1 MRVIIGGVTTVQA
14 APIIG
19 SMEIEVRRFEGSL
32 KAWFDAVDISFGQ
45 RVVDEDLPVVEA
57 YTELDRALAAYAGD
71 RVVGTA
77 GIFSFDMT
85 IPGGRMPVAGIT
97 MVGVHP
103 THRRRGILTAM
114 MRAQLDAIHERGEPL
129 AVLWASEA
137 AIYGR
142 FGYGL
147 ATFKAS
153 IEIERARAGFREQ
166 HVPRGTFRLLEPD
179 EATAACRPVYE
190 HYLPTRIGAFSRSEG
205 WWRAEFIHDPERW
218 RRGGGPAF
226 FLLHETDGV
235 GDAYARYRM
244 HGDWDER
251 GPKGSIDVQEAIA
264 LNPAAEREL
273 WAYLFSVDLS
283 AKTRAFNVPVD
294 WGMRFMLSEPRR
306 LGMTIGDA
314 VWLRIVDL
322 PAALERRTYAGR
334 DRLILEVRDG
344 FCPWNAG
351 QWEVEANPDGA
362 RATKTD
368 ADPDLVVEAADL
380 GSAYLG
386 GVSFAELGLAARIE
400 ECTPGAAARADA
412 LLRTPLAPWCPAVF

>member
-1 MRVIIGGVTTVQA
+1 MADVTTLQA

-19 SMEIEVRRFEGSL
+19 SMECEVRPYEGSL

-45 RVVDEDLPVVEA
+45 RIVEEDLPVLEA
-57 YTELDRALAAYAGD
+57 ITELDRALATYAGG
-71 RVVGTA
+71 RIVGTA
-77 GIFSFDMT
+77 GIFTFDLS
-85 IPGGRMPVAGIT
+85 IPRGQLPAAGVT

-114 MRAQLDAIHERGEPL
+114 MRAQLEAIHERGEPL
-129 AVLWASEA
+129 AILWASEGG
-137 AIYGR
+137 IYGR

-166 HVPRGTFRLLEPD
+166 HIQRGTFRLLD
-179 EATAACRPVYE
+179 SAEATAACGPIYDR
-190 HYLPTRIGAFSRSEG
+190 YLAMRVGAFSRNDG

-226 FLLHETDGV
+226 FLLHETDGIA
-235 GDAYARYRM
+235 DAYARYRM
-244 HGDWDER
+244 HADWDDR

-264 LNPAAEREL
+264 LNPGAEREL
-273 WAYLFSVDLS
+273 WGYLFSVDLS

-314 VWLRIVDL
+314 MWLRIVDL
-322 PAALERRTYAGR
+322 PEALERRAYASS
-334 DRLILEVRDG
+334 DRLNLEVHDA
-344 FCPWNAG
+344 FLPWNDGRWQIDAT
-351 QWEVEANPDGA
+351 PDGA
-362 RATKTD
+362 RAIRTD
-368 ADPDLVVEAADL
+368 SDPDLVLEAADL

-386 GVSFAELGLAARIE
+386 GVSLAGLALAGRIE
-400 ECTPGAAARADA
+400 ECTPGAVARGDA

>member
-1 MRVIIGGVTTVQA
+1 MDI
-14 APIIG
+14 
-19 SMEIEVRRFEGSL
+19 EIRPFEGSL
-32 KAWFDAVDISFGQ
+32 KAWFDAVDISFGL
-45 RVVDEDLPVVEA
+45 RVVEEDLPVLEA
-57 YTELDRALAAYAGD
+57 YAELDRAIAAYAGD

-77 GIFSFDMT
+77 GIFTFDLS
-85 IPGGRMPVAGIT
+85 IPGSRMPAAGVT

-114 MRAQLDAIHERGEPL
+114 MRAQLDAIHARREPL
-129 AVLWASEA
+129 AILWASEA
-137 AIYGR
+137 TIYGR

-166 HVPRGTFRLLEPD
+166 HIPRGTFRLLEPD
-179 EATAACRPVYE
+179 EATAACRPIYDRHMSMRV
-190 HYLPTRIGAFSRSEG
+190 GSFSRNDG
-205 WWRAEFIHDPERW
+205 WWRAEFAHDPERW

-226 FLLHETDGV
+226 FLVHETDGAA
-235 GDAYARYRM
+235 DAYARYRI
-244 HGDWDER
+244 HSEWDDR
-251 GPKGSIDVQEAIA
+251 GPKGSVDVQEAIA
-264 LNPAAEREL
+264 LNPIAEREL

-322 PAALERRTYAGR
+322 PAALERRSYAGN
-334 DRLILEVRDG
+334 DRLILEVKDA

-351 QWEVEANPDGA
+351 SWQLEVAPDGP
-362 RATKTD
+362 RVTRTD
-368 ADPDLVVEAADL
+368 SDPDLILEAGDL
-380 GSAYLG
+380 GSTYLG
-386 GVSFAELGLAARIE
+386 GVSLAELALAGRVE
-400 ECTPGAAARADA
+400 ECTPGAVGRADA